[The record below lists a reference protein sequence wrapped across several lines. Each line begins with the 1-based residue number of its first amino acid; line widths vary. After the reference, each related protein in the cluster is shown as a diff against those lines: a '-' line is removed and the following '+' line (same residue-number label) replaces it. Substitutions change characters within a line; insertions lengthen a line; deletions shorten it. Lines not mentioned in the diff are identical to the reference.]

1 MLTIPI
7 MFFDSGILAPELNFE
22 EQDKNFLFSYLQL
35 TFEEQDKNI
44 LMSSYIQLT
53 FENQNKDLLF
63 SYPQLT
69 FENQLIGA
77 L

>member
-22 EQDKNFLFSYLQL
+22 EQNKDFLSFYTQL
-35 TFEEQDKNI
+35 NFEEQDKFA
-44 LMSSYIQLT
+44 LEYLT
-53 FENQNKDLLF
+53 FDNQNKDILLPSF
-63 SYPQLT
+63 TQLT
-69 FENQLIGA
+69 FENQLIEA